1 MIRNI
6 PTEFDP
12 ESAIIDA
19 ELLVKY
25 RMVNRAI
32 EALERAIDSAPR
44 HVALREKLRQILI
57 ETGRRDLAAQQC
69 LALASLHISSGE
81 MEKANSRLLEAKQLD
96 PRVSV
101 TGQLRETR
109 KPDRSEP
116 AHHAMNGS
124 AMNGAGT
131 NGAVM
136 NGSAHTAERPMPS
149 SGLQRV
155 LAGSLADI
163 SLFDIIQI
171 IENSKLS
178 GEMKIASSAARGQIF
193 FREGLVIG
201 AKSGLQMGSEA
212 LTTLT
217 DATDG
222 AFEFEKSSKLYE
234 QTIQT
239 MSNTALILDL
249 LRSKDEA
256 NFDMNTGDLLQ

>member
-1 MIRNI
+1 MMIRNI

-44 HVALREKLRQILI
+44 HIGLREKLRHILI
-57 ETGRRDLAAQQC
+57 ESGRRDLAAQQC
-69 LALASLHISSGE
+69 LALASLHISFGD
-81 MEKANSRLLEAKQLD
+81 MEKANAQLLEAKQLD

-109 KPDRSEP
+109 KPERIEP
-116 AHHAMNGS
+116 PPPPPPPTTNGYTNGS
-124 AMNGAGT
+124 SVTG
-131 NGAVM
+131 
-136 NGSAHTAERPMPS
+136 ERPIPT
-149 SGLQRV
+149 SGLQKV
-155 LAGSLADI
+155 LGGSLADI

-178 GEMKIASSAARGQIF
+178 GEMIISASAARGQIF
-193 FREGLVIG
+193 FREGLIIG
-201 AKSGLQMGSEA
+201 AHSGLQSGNPA
-212 LTTLT
+212 LTSLT

-222 AFEFEKSSKLYE
+222 SFEFAKSSKLYE

-256 NFDMNTGDLLQ
+256 NFDMDTGDLAF